1 MLNEFLPLH
10 VAQDEGAEMSFV
22 ELVRLKI
29 FRSFIVCFLHLLG
42 ELCPEFV
49 NKMIDEM
56 HLPERQSQI
65 IRLRYLHGFKFEAI
79 PDMVHCELRNVFKL
93 HKEYIDQLAAFVIAY
108 KKKS

>member
-1 MLNEFLPLH
+1 
-10 VAQDEGAEMSFV
+10 MSFAD
-22 ELVRLKI
+22 LVRLKI
-29 FRSFIVCFLHLLG
+29 FRAFIVCFLRMLG

-56 HLPERQSQI
+56 HLPDRKSQI

-93 HKEYIDQLAAFVIAY
+93 HKEYIDRLAAFVIAY